1 MEKILYEFPALEL
14 RINYPKWIETLHTD
28 HWLKSDIIDT
38 VKDSLVDIDKLRG
51 IKGCPDL
58 LQENEYVKKAYINN
72 IDLGSG
78 CAEIEIAVD
87 DKLFYRVL
95 SETTGME
102 IDGEH
107 KLISTIKLLTECKR
121 EYDKV
126 KLALEDVRRKGYGIV
141 TPALD
146 EMNLEEPILVKHG
159 SKYGVKLRATAP
171 SIHFIKA
178 DIETEISPIVGT
190 EQQSIDLL
198 NYLKDEMEK
207 ETSGVWELNLFGKSM
222 QDLVKDGL
230 SNKLYR
236 MPEDAQ
242 LKFQETLQKII
253 NEGNGGLICII
264 L

>member
-1 MEKILYEFPALEL
+1 
-14 RINYPKWIETLHTD
+14 
-28 HWLKSDIIDT
+28 
-38 VKDSLVDIDKLRG
+38 
-51 IKGCPDL
+51 
-58 LQENEYVKKAYINN
+58 
-72 IDLGSG
+72 
-78 CAEIEIAVD
+78 
-87 DKLFYRVL
+87 
-95 SETTGME
+95 
-102 IDGEH
+102 
-107 KLISTIKLLTECKR
+107 
-121 EYDKV
+121 
-126 KLALEDVRRKGYGIV
+126 VRRKGYGIV